1 MIKANFI
8 NENLG
13 KYDLSAQYL
22 HYDKET
28 NTLSG
33 EVSDLPPFDIKDT
46 LVVLSPKT
54 GATKAFNHYKTDMDG
69 TQEDTY
75 GWRYR
80 SDDGIELLIIND

>member
-1 MIKANFI
+1 MKATFI
-8 NENLG
+8 NEAMG
-13 KYDLSAQYL
+13 SYDISAQYL
-22 HYDKET
+22 HYDKDT
-28 NTLSG
+28 KTLSG
-33 EVSDLPPFDIKDT
+33 EVSDLPPFEIKKE

-54 GATKAFNHYKTDMDG
+54 GNTKTFMHYKTDMDS